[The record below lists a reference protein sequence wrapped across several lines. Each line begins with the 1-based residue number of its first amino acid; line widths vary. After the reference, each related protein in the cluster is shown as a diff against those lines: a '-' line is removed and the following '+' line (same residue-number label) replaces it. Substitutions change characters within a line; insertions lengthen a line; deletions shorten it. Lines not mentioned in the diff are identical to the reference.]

1 MPGSFQLS
9 ISQGRFVGHS
19 AFLRRSLLSARRLI
33 RAPLLELSIVL
44 IGDRAMG
51 ELHDRF
57 MGLPDPT
64 DVLTFP
70 IDLDSG
76 GKALSGEVF
85 ICVPYAR
92 RAAKTRGIDV
102 RKEVLLYAL
111 HGMLHLCGFD
121 DRTERGFAQMHRK
134 EDRILQQLGVGPVFS
149 GAIFLPAENSSQME
163 SRRKRK
169 RVGRKLKGNR

>member
-9 ISQGRFVGHS
+9 ISAGRFAANAQSLHR
-19 AFLRRSLLSARRLI
+19 LLLSARGLVN
-33 RAPLLELSIVL
+33 APLRQLSIVL
-44 IGDRAMG
+44 IGDRMMA

-70 IDLDSG
+70 IDLDARG
-76 GKALSGEVF
+76 RPLSGEVF
-85 ICVPYAR
+85 ICVPHAR
-92 RAAKTRGIDV
+92 RTAKSRGIDV
-102 RKEVLLYAL
+102 QNEVLLYAL

-121 DRTERGFAQMHRK
+121 DRTERGFARMHRK
-134 EDRILQQLGVGPVFS
+134 EDRILQQLGVGAVFW
-149 GAIFLPAENSSQME
+149 GAVILPASS
-163 SRRKRK
+163 SPRRKRN